1 MKESIS
7 YTFLLNI
14 IITFVFVCFVII
26 MGIFSYYRAFK
37 ANNIIINEIEKYEG
51 FNCLSKESIE
61 RKLQGISYN
70 VPFEATCSAFKGESC
85 AFDDDKNYAVISYNL
100 DYNSW
105 YYLNGDGMNSQYK
118 CTEYSQCFNTIKY
131 QYGVY
136 TYMYI
141 DLPVVSSL
149 IKLRLFGKTSIM
161 TEYRNIATN
170 EYNATYDENNIPDAA
185 KNRDYYGTVFSP
197 TQIFSPIVTS
207 NYAKAS
213 VNNPGAIGPTSDG
226 ISARMLYQYDA
237 NNDGIFD
244 GNDATLILSGYNTT
258 CGKIRDYSNY

>member
-14 IITFVFVCFVII
+14 IITFVFLCFAII

-51 FNCLSKESIE
+51 YNCLSKESIG
-61 RKLQGISYN
+61 RKLSGISYN

-85 AFDDDKNYAVISYNL
+85 AFDDDKNYAIISYNL

-105 YYLNGDGMNSQYK
+105 FYINGDGMNTQYN
-118 CTEYSQCFNTIKY
+118 CTGYTSCYQTLKY

-141 DLPVVSSL
+141 DLPVVSNL

-161 TEYRNIATN
+161 TEFRNVVTDTKKNI
-170 EYNATYDENNIPDAA
+170 YDENNIPDVY
-185 KNRDYYGTVFSP
+185 KNMPHYGNIAPKDYLVP
-197 TQIFSPIVTS
+197 DVTK

-213 VNNPGAIGPTSDG
+213 VDNPDAIGPTSDG
-226 ISARMLYQYDA
+226 ISSRLLYQYDA
-237 NNDGIFD
+237 NYDGKFD
-244 GNDATLILSGYNTT
+244 GSDSSFIGGGYGFE
-258 CGKIRDYSNY
+258 CGTIRDYSRY